1 MMLVFVLML
10 TVIVCCRDKMTG
22 MAAVIRQT
30 PKGRI
35 HSAGAKLIACF
46 LLTVTSAIY
55 TVWYWLTGTIR
66 FGLGDLSRCIQLIN
80 PSLRCN
86 INMTVGEY
94 LVIHF
99 IQNISLFYSHCCND
113 DYMYFP
119 LKCCGGVCCYLCL

>member
-46 LLTVTSAIY
+46 LLTVTSAVLLY
-55 TVWYWLTGTIR
+55 GMVLLTGTIR
-66 FGLGDLSRCIQLIN
+66 FGLGDLSRCIQSIPQFTL
-80 PSLRCN
+80 CN
-86 INMTVGEY
+86 INMTVGE
-94 LVIHF
+94 LSLIH
-99 IQNISLFYSHCCND
+99 I
-113 DYMYFP
+113 
-119 LKCCGGVCCYLCL
+119 